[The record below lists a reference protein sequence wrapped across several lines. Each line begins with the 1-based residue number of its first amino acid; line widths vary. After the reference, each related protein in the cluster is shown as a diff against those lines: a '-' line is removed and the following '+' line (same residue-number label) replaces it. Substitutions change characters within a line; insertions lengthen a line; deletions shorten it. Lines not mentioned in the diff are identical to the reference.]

1 MSRYVA
7 ESMPTVHSWPS
18 APYTLRRGYNMGV
31 RLIDEFLAK
40 TKTIKCGD
48 FRETAE
54 RIAKVPML
62 SSCRLRALQVALR
75 LMCCSKASGPS

>member
-1 MSRYVA
+1 MILSC
-7 ESMPTVHSWPS
+7 MTQTS
-18 APYTLRRGYNMGV
+18 AAHVLRRGYNMGV

-54 RIAKVPML
+54 RIAKVL
-62 SSCRLRALQVALR
+62 VD
-75 LMCCSKASGPS
+75 G